1 MRIRTFVFSAAFAAL
16 ALGTAPSAPADDAKP
31 TGQVMVFGDG
41 VARFY
46 ATQDRTGGTVTFRLA
61 DPSVRIASAPVV
73 VVQTDNGPKEVTL
86 VAVDGQPGTWRLAH
100 EVARSERFDGT
111 MRIVIDNKPYSSPI
125 VLSNGVVVTGTPGA
139 VVRVSPRHGGRVI
152 AFNDCG
158 ANVEVMQ
165 DPATGTLTIYS
176 FEDVQVLE
184 APVIT
189 VTQTEGPV
197 TTTVTKV
204 EGQPGVWRVTNSAF
218 KTTSVSGRIRIMVN
232 GKPCEA
238 PLTFA
243 TGTHGG
249 EIVTAENGLRFE
261 VVRDD
266 KSRYYTFY
274 ALDEMYNG
282 KPYTVENPQVV
293 VTTREGPRT
302 VVLTPVEKEPRAWR
316 LVGLEGG
323 VSEPFDGRLK
333 FTLFGK
339 SLETRLGLS
348 GFAVDAK

>member
-1 MRIRTFVFSAAFAAL
+1 MRIRTFVFAAAFAAL

-31 TGQVMVFGDG
+31 TGQVIVFGDG

-46 ATQDRTGGTVTFRLA
+46 ATQDRTAGYVTFRVA
-61 DPSVRIASAPVV
+61 DPAVRVTSAPVV
-73 VVQTDNGPKEVTL
+73 VVQTDSGPREVTL

-111 MRIVIDNKPYSSPI
+111 MKIVIDNKTYTSPI
-125 VLSNGVVVTGTPGA
+125 VLSAGPATGT
-139 VVRVSPRHGGRVI
+139 VVRVAPRHGGRVL
-152 AFNDCG
+152 AFNECG
-158 ANVEVMQ
+158 ANVEVVQ

-189 VTQTEGPV
+189 VTQTEGPA

-218 KTTSVSGRIRIMVN
+218 KTTSVTGKIRIMVN

-243 TGTHGG
+243 AGTHGG
-249 EIVTAENGLRFE
+249 EIVTSDGGLRFE

-274 ALDEMYNG
+274 ALDETYNG

-323 VSEPFDGRLK
+323 VSEPLDGRLK

-339 SLETRLGLS
+339 SLETKLGLS
-348 GFAVDAK
+348 GFAIDAK